1 MPCMSVAI
9 SVSFVC
15 PGRSQAMVAK
25 RTPTLQKAAKRRVLK
40 RPAALKN
47 KATFYPFPDP
57 RRGKVR
63 SALVRP
69 ATRKT
74 KAWNKVAYTRHSKK
88 GGLGKVRL
96 DQTMWR
102 RSLLDILQASG
113 KDIVKILLQD
123 GFLK

>member
-63 SALVRP
+63 SALYSASCHQEDQSMEQGRIH
-69 ATRKT
+69 ATFQERRT
-74 KAWNKVAYTRHSKK
+74 GQSAAGPDHVA
-88 GGLGKVRL
+88 
-96 DQTMWR
+96 
-102 RSLLDILQASG
+102 A
-113 KDIVKILLQD
+113 
-123 GFLK
+123 FFA